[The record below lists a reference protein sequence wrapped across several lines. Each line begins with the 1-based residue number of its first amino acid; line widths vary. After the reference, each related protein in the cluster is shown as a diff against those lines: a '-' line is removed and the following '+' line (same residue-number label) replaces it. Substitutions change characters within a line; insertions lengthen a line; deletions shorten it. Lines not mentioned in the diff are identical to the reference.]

1 MEAVSCYQITRF
13 DDALSHLLDYWQHL
27 SHFHH
32 RFEVRGIHIDFL
44 VFRLVVIRLC
54 HCLQSNHHA
63 RYGTSSDI
71 DEEAPSPV
79 ALFAHGYQ
87 CDRRVGTS
95 DVPVDGGMIPFAQSL
110 LPLAPGGEGM
120 VSGGSDIRH
129 EYAGKIEDDARCPPF
144 IVVTKKWRA

>member
-1 MEAVSCYQITRF
+1 MMFFLTSLTIGSTFPTFTIGSKVGASISTSLF
-13 DDALSHLLDYWQHL
+13 SGLLS
-27 SHFHH
+27 
-32 RFEVRGIHIDFL
+32 
-44 VFRLVVIRLC
+44 IRLG
-54 HCLQSNHHA
+54 HCLQGNHRT

-144 IVVTKKWRA
+144 IVVTKKCRA